1 MTDLFLVDDHALF
14 REGLR
19 SLLQA
24 RSGMRIVAEAAD
36 AHSALELADTAR
48 FDVALVD
55 VRLRDTSGIA
65 LVRDMRRR
73 KVTQPILMLSMFD
86 RAELVSEALR
96 AGASGYL
103 TKEATA
109 TELEHAIA
117 TVLRGEE
124 FVPPKIA
131 ASIEHSTPTAVSQL
145 SSREREVF
153 ELLICGRSN
162 DEIASALFISEKTVE
177 THRTRIY
184 RKLGVT
190 SLAELVWLGARHDL
204 VADRGS
210 LRDV

>member
-1 MTDLFLVDDHALF
+1 MTDLLLVDDHALF

-24 RSGMRIVAEAAD
+24 RSEMRIVAEASD
-36 AHSALELADTAR
+36 AHSALDLAERAR

-55 VRLRDTSGIA
+55 VRLKDTSGIA
-65 LVRDMRRR
+65 LVRDLRRR
-73 KVTQPILMLSMFD
+73 KVAQPILMLSMFD
-86 RAELVSEALR
+86 RTDLVSEALR

-109 TELEHAIA
+109 TELEQAIV
-117 TVLRGEE
+117 TVMRGDA
-124 FVPPKIA
+124 FVPAKIA
-131 ASIEHSTPTAVSQL
+131 ASIKQSTPTAVSQL

-162 DEIASALFISEKTVE
+162 AEIAGALFISEKTVE

-184 RKLGVT
+184 RKLRVT
-190 SLAELVWLGARHDL
+190 SLAELVWLAARHDL
-204 VADRGS
+204 LADRGS
-210 LRDV
+210 LRGI

>member
-1 MTDLFLVDDHALF
+1 MTDLLLVDDHVLF

-24 RSGMRIVAEAAD
+24 RKDMRIVAEAAD
-36 AHSALELADTAR
+36 AHSALELAEHER

-73 KVTQPILMLSMFD
+73 KVAQPILMLSMFD
-86 RAELVSEALR
+86 RADLVSEALR

-103 TKEATA
+103 TKDATT
-109 TELEHAIA
+109 TELERAIA
-117 TVLRGEE
+117 TVLRGDE
-124 FVPPKIA
+124 FVPARIA
-131 ASIEHSTPTAVSQL
+131 ASLERTTPTAVSQL

-162 DEIASALFISEKTVE
+162 GEIASALFISEKTVE

-190 SLAELVWLGARHDL
+190 SLAELVWLAARHDL
-204 VADRGS
+204 LADRGS